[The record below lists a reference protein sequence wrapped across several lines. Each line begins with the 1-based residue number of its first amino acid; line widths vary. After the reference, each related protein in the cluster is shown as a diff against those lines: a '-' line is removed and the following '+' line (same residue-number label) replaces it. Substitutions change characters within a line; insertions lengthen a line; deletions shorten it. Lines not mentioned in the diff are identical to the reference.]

1 MSYFIDK
8 NHFEEDG
15 IQNYLVLQPLNK
27 YFKITNAKYVS
38 SWKSKRLSNENITA
52 PTTIDDKLHEQLSYF
67 GTRAR
72 LEFRG
77 RCLKQDKS
85 TFNHGKIIN
94 IYIIYELDKIYFNAT
109 PTLVN
114 CLFGAVSITKNADI
128 DKNKY
133 YGWGIGFD
141 RTSVYLLPDGS
152 FGRNVII
159 FRVDVSSS
167 VHVDNK
173 GKYILILGEDLTH
186 GLGVHSL
193 TAEKMCSVNFTDHRK
208 KVTWDCIIM
217 EQTVIYLLIVQ
228 KLLNLKQKF
237 LRLLQLH
244 YA

>member
-1 MSYFIDK
+1 MKKLKAFYLSYFIDK

-15 IQNYLVLQPLNK
+15 IQNYFVLQPLNK
-27 YFKITNAKYVS
+27 YFKITNTKYVL

-52 PTTIDDKLHEQLSYF
+52 PTTIDDKLHQQLSYF

-85 TFNHGKIIN
+85 TFNHRKIIN

-133 YGWGIGFD
+133 YG
-141 RTSVYLLPDGS
+141 
-152 FGRNVII
+152 
-159 FRVDVSSS
+159 
-167 VHVDNK
+167 
-173 GKYILILGEDLTH
+173 
-186 GLGVHSL
+186 
-193 TAEKMCSVNFTDHRK
+193 
-208 KVTWDCIIM
+208 
-217 EQTVIYLLIVQ
+217 
-228 KLLNLKQKF
+228 
-237 LRLLQLH
+237 
-244 YA
+244 